1 MQKQTK
7 IPKSC
12 EDMLIYNNG
21 ATCSNPYT
29 GEKAE
34 LNNIEL
40 SLYDLIKGAEA
51 LGQWRLVQDGVDW
64 FKRNNTKAYMVLL
77 D

>member
-12 EDMLIYNNG
+12 KDMLIYNNG
-21 ATCSNPYT
+21 ASCSNPYT

-51 LGQWRLVQDGVDW
+51 LGQWKIVQDGIDW
-64 FKRNNTKAYMVLL
+64 FRRNNVKAYMVLL

>member
-1 MQKQTK
+1 MKKQTK

-12 EDMLIYNNG
+12 EGMLLYNNG
-21 ATCSNPYT
+21 ATCSNPFT
-29 GEKAE
+29 GQKVE
-34 LNNIEL
+34 LNNVEL

-51 LGQWRLVQDGVDW
+51 LGQWKIVEDIVDW
-64 FKRNNTKAYMVLL
+64 FKRNNAKAYMVLL

>member
-12 EDMLIYNNG
+12 VDMEIYESG

-29 GEKAE
+29 GQKVE
-34 LNNIEL
+34 LNNVEL
-40 SLYDLIKGAEA
+40 SLYDLIKGAEM
-51 LGQWRLVQDGVDW
+51 LGKWKIVKDGIDW
-64 FKRNNTKAYMVLL
+64 FIKNNVKAYMTLL

>member
-1 MQKQTK
+1 MKKQTK

-12 EDMLIYNNG
+12 EGMLLYDNG

-29 GEKAE
+29 GEKTD

-40 SLYDLIKGAEA
+40 SLYDLVKGAEA
-51 LGQWRLVQDGVDW
+51 MGQWRLVQDIVDW
-64 FKRNNTKAYMVLL
+64 FRRNNAKAYMVLL

>member
-12 EDMLIYNNG
+12 EDMLIYDNG
-21 ATCSNPYT
+21 ASCSNPYT

-51 LGQWRLVQDGVDW
+51 LGQWKIVQDGVDW
-64 FKRNNTKAYMVLL
+64 FRRNNAKAYMVLL

>member
-12 EDMLIYNNG
+12 EGMLIYDNG

-29 GEKAE
+29 REKVE

-40 SLYDLIKGAEA
+40 SMYDLVKGAEA
-51 LGQWRLVQDGVDW
+51 MGQWRLVEDIVDW
-64 FKRNNTKAYMVLL
+64 FKRNNAKAYMILL

>member
-21 ATCSNPYT
+21 ASCSNPNT

-51 LGQWRLVQDGVDW
+51 LGQWKIVQDGVDW
-64 FKRNNTKAYMVLL
+64 FRRNNAKAYMVLL